1 MSNEQQNNTEASKPD
16 FSSDLPITSAT
27 QDLLNRSGFAAG
39 VAKATRNWDQK
50 SSLVIALFG
59 DWGSGKSSIKNM
71 ILEHLHDDGVPEKD
85 RLPVVEFNPWQVN
98 DIDRLSQSFFD
109 EIGVALGERQS
120 GEDEAEAKK
129 RAAKWKAYSAYLN
142 IGSSITKSL
151 KTVLPL
157 LGVPLV
163 GEMVDGIVT
172 ALEKSAGVTKEG
184 AEGIEAAGKAS
195 IRTLAELKREVAR
208 TLESL
213 PRPILVVLDDVDRLT
228 QDEIRLLFQLIK
240 ANADFPNVIYLV
252 LAQRDTVVKALDRIA
267 PDRGEAFLEKIVQ
280 VGLTVPRVERRQLEK
295 TLFAGLDRYLADP
308 RVGHR
313 FDQEHWAKLYREGL
327 RPFFQNLRDVH
338 RYLSSFGF
346 HVGVFRSGTS
356 FEVNPVDLIALEA
369 LRVFVPTVYEALPD
383 LKHILTDEP
392 RFMRKEAKKE
402 DAAALIALLESAP
415 TDLRPQVQ
423 SILENLFR
431 PTANVLSN
439 SHYYE
444 GNNDWFRNL
453 RVCAH
458 QVFDR
463 YFQFS
468 TPTGDISQSELDAV
482 MALVGDRDALAK
494 KFTDLRERGLL
505 DVTLDRLD
513 YYKDKLPIQAAEA
526 FVTALFDLDV
536 SSDDQFLALQL
547 SPQTHLQRILYWY
560 LRQEPDQAKR
570 KGILQTAMA
579 KTTGLVTPVMAI
591 NWLEARTRDKRPGD
605 SDALLQ
611 NQADIDDLRRQSIAK
626 IEDAGKSGRLPKEK
640 ELRFLLA
647 IWGAW
652 GGNPQMRQWVE
663 NVVASGQDGLLLIL
677 RTLRGAMRAFGGPI
691 PKERHYY
698 KVSDV
703 EQCIDPGM
711 LLALIEKLDIGSLSQ
726 DDAAN
731 VKLFRQ
737 ALERRAQGKPD
748 FDFMSVD

>member
-1 MSNEQQNNTEASKPD
+1 MTEEEQKRAQALETN
-16 FSSDLPITSAT
+16 FSSDLPITSAK
-27 QDLLNRSGFAAG
+27 QDLLGRAGFAAG
-39 VAKATRNWDQK
+39 VAKAIRNWHEK
-50 SSLVIALFG
+50 SSLVIGLFG
-59 DWGSGKSSIKNM
+59 DWGSGKSSLKNM
-71 ILEHLHDDGVPEKD
+71 ILEGLHEGVPEND
-85 RLPVVEFNPWQVN
+85 RLPVVEFNPWQVS
-98 DIDRLSQSFFD
+98 DPERLAQSFFD
-109 EIGVALGERQS
+109 EIGVALGGPQT
-120 GEDEAEAKK
+120 GENEADAKK
-129 RAAKWKAYSAYLN
+129 RAAKWRAYSAYLN
-142 IGSSITKSL
+142 IGGSITKSL
-151 KTVLPL
+151 KVVLPL

-163 GEMVDGIVT
+163 GDLADGIVT
-172 ALEKSAGVTKEG
+172 ALEKSGGVAKEG

-195 IRTLAELKREVAR
+195 VRTLAELKQEVAAS
-208 TLESL
+208 LESL
-213 PRPILVVLDDVDRLT
+213 PRPVLAVLDDVDRLT

-240 ANADFPNVIYLV
+240 ANADFPNLIYLV

-280 VGLTVPRVERRQLEK
+280 VGLTVPRIERRQLEK
-295 TLFAGLDRYLADP
+295 TLFAGLDRYLVDP
-308 RVGHR
+308 RVRQR
-313 FDQEHWAKLYREGL
+313 FDQEQWVKLYREGL

-346 HVGVFRSGTS
+346 HVGVFRSGSS

-392 RFMRKEAKKE
+392 RFMRKEEKKE
-402 DAAALIALLESAP
+402 DSASLIALLESAP
-415 TDLRPQVQ
+415 TDVRPQVQ
-423 SILENLFR
+423 SVLENLF
-431 PTANVLSN
+431 PPAASVLSN
-439 SHYYE
+439 SHYSE

-458 QVFDR
+458 EVFDR

-468 TPTGDISQSELDAV
+468 TPAGDISQSELDAV

-513 YYKDKLPIQAAEA
+513 YYKDKLPIQAAES
-526 FVTALFDLDV
+526 FVTVLFDLDV

-560 LRQEPDQAKR
+560 LRQEQDLAKR
-570 KGILQTAMA
+570 KGILQSAMA
-579 KTTGLVTPVMAI
+579 KTTGLFTPVMAI
-591 NWLEARTRDKRPGD
+591 NWLEARTRDNGPGD

-611 NQADIDDLRRQSIAK
+611 SPADIDDLRRQSVAK
-626 IEDAGKSGRLPKEK
+626 IEDAAKSGRLPKEK
-640 ELRFLLA
+640 ELWFLLT
-647 IWGAW
+647 IWGTW
-652 GGNPQMRQWVE
+652 GGNSQMRQWVE
-663 NVVASGQDGLLLIL
+663 NVVASGQDGLLQIL
-677 RTLRGAMRAFGGPI
+677 RTLRGTMRAYGGPI
-691 PKERHYY
+691 PKEIHYY
-698 KVSDV
+698 RLSDV
-703 EQCIDPGM
+703 ERYIDPGM
-711 LLALIEKLDIGSLSQ
+711 MLGLIEKLDIGSLSE

-737 ALERRAQGKPD
+737 ALDRRAQGKPD